1 MQTIPLDTIKAANR
15 AQGLVKGFNY
25 RPSRQAK
32 INYRYAQMSRRER
45 EAYFEI
51 LNDENFEMAGLND
64 EEKADVLET
73 AYQFV
78 QYQYVAEK
86 LVWKITAKAV
96 LTF

>member
-15 AQGLVKGFNY
+15 APGLVKGFNY